1 MHTASGMGIVCLRSA
16 VCHVWEGW
24 LLLRSCPCTS
34 AVLASACWPLHAGQT
49 SSHRADL
56 PGVATA
62 DLPWGGA
69 IPGCV
74 DV

>member
-34 AVLASACWPLHAGQT
+34 AVPGECLLAIAC
-49 SSHRADL
+49 RADIQ
-56 PGVATA
+56 PQSRPAWSGHS
-62 DLPWGGA
+62 
-69 IPGCV
+69 
-74 DV
+74 